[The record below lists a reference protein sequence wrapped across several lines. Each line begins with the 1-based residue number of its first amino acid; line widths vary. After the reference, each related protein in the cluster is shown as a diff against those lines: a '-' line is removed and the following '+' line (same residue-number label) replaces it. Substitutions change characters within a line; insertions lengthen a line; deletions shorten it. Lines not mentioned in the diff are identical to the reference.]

1 MSFTEFKLSGYAWN
15 PKNLEIYTGDM
26 VEWRWFFASYITGF
40 TPRVVQVK
48 DEVSTEEL
56 PGGFNS
62 GAPAASGNFI
72 TVNVKG
78 YNMQNQV
85 DVFDWKYFVFFS
97 INHFDTKTKTHKCG
111 FISFS

>member
-1 MSFTEFKLSGYAWN
+1 MFMYKTYRKQLIMVAESNLYQYGMSFTEFKLSGYAWN

-72 TVNVKG
+72 TVLVSKDII
-78 YNMQNQV
+78 Y
-85 DVFDWKYFVFFS
+85 
-97 INHFDTKTKTHKCG
+97 KTR
-111 FISFS
+111 

>member
-1 MSFTEFKLSGYAWN
+1 MSGYAWN

-48 DEVSTEEL
+48 DETSTEEL

-72 TVNVKG
+72 AVLMSKDTSI
-78 YNMQNQV
+78 QNQL
-85 DVFDWKYFVFFS
+85 DVFDWKYFACLSV
-97 INHFDTKTKTHKCG
+97 IHFDTMLTQTHRYV
-111 FISFS
+111 